1 MGIISVASL
10 SYKLA
15 LRKIKHLIWTNQI
28 HEVTEK
34 SDFSWQHYLLSLR
47 LSICFRFC
55 WRWQILNQNTE
66 SETNPYDNLM
76 RQAGLSRFLGVRKTR
91 ISQVTGKSDFTGYKT
106 KTVLLW
112 TTTNTHH
119 IPFKKSCN
127 MIIFPL
133 RKRSPCFNV
142 IISQNQYL
150 TFLSLVSS
158 NFLGVK
164 DRVADSDVYICHP
177 STAWIPKPE
186 WVKSNL
192 LNIASAYFAI
202 KKTNI
207 AMHCINLFFKTSS
220 VWNYRLCT

>member
-1 MGIISVASL
+1 MTIWWDKQACLDL
-10 SYKLA
+10 SGYGKLGF
-15 LRKIKHLIWTNQI
+15 LRLRENQI
-28 HEVTEK
+28 SQGTK
-34 SDFSWQHYLLSLR
+34 LKLFSCGQPLILTISL
-47 LSICFRFC
+47 F
-55 WRWQILNQNTE
+55 E
-66 SETNPYDNLM
+66 
-76 RQAGLSRFLGVRKTR
+76 
-91 ISQVTGKSDFTGYKT
+91 
-106 KTVLLW
+106 
-112 TTTNTHH
+112 
-119 IPFKKSCN
+119 KSCN

-150 TFLSLVSS
+150 AFLSLVSS

-192 LNIASAYFAI
+192 LNIASAYFSI